1 MATKTGQSS
10 KTSGGGY
17 IESRITY
24 TVSNNVATITKLE
37 VRKQPNTLTDPT
49 KGTWKYEIGYN
60 WDNAQKSGSVSKSVG
75 TSWVT
80 LWSSTVK
87 INITEDGGSDNV
99 IYGTVTA
106 PTGTSYAGLSARAA
120 IQIKYE
126 KPAPKTHYL
135 VVYHYYVGGGA
146 ENLLGSQTY
155 EVKHGTTVTI
165 KNLVLDS
172 DDYVYQYA
180 EDSKGNRITSLTV
193 NDSQSIYLYYKPA
206 AKWYKT
212 YHSSTGDTH
221 NKSFDF
227 NKWQVHCWRFITTS
241 PGTLSFSTTSNAD
254 TIGWISSSS
263 DLSVNDRGYPTNG
276 SYIKKDDDSGNGKN
290 FSMTY
295 DVTDADI
302 TDVNG
307 LTLYLF
313 VSILD
318 GETATNVQV
327 NVSFERLTRNV
338 QIDYYVSSGSSSSRK
353 DTKFATVYYGDTLS
367 PSDYVENSN
376 LGAGCIFNYAVIRGA
391 TITADNISSASYT
404 ITSDE
409 LWNFY
414 YTKLRWTWE
423 GANRTTPDAASA
435 SETIQAYNAL
445 RGNGRTDAFSH
456 KVWNDLC
463 AVTQDAL
470 TSKSRSWN
478 SKYATYDNTIMSTSP
493 YTLTAVRFNSLRL
506 NIDQIANTGIGE
518 KTKYNGELLDSNK
531 VIGSE
536 FIILTDCLNRA

>member
-1 MATKTGQSS
+1 MATVTGQSS

-24 TVSNNVATITKLE
+24 EVSDNVATIKKLE
-37 VRKQPNTLTDPT
+37 VRKQPSSLTQST
-49 KGTWKYEIGYN
+49 SGTWKYEIGYN
-60 WDNAQKSGSVSKSVG
+60 WDNAQKSSSISKSVS

-80 LWSSTVK
+80 LWSGTVK
-87 INITEDGGSDNV
+87 VNITENGGSDNV

-120 IQIKYE
+120 IRIEYE
-126 KPAPKTHYL
+126 ELAPKKHYL
-135 VVYHYYVGGGA
+135 RVYHYYVDGGA
-146 ENLLGSQTY
+146 ENLLESQTY
-155 EVKHGTTVTI
+155 EVEHGTTVTI
-165 KNLVLDS
+165 KDLALNS
-172 DDYVYQYA
+172 DDYIYQYA
-180 EDSKGNRITSLTV
+180 EDSNGNRITSLTV

-206 AKWYKT
+206 AKWYEK

-221 NKSFDF
+221 NNSFNF
-227 NKWQVHCWRFITTS
+227 NKYEVHCWFFRTAS
-241 PGTLSFSTTSNAD
+241 PGTLSFSSTGSAD
-254 TIGWISSSS
+254 TIGWISSSRN
-263 DLSVNDRGYPTNG
+263 LSVNDSGYPTNG
-276 SYIKKDDDSGNGKN
+276 SYIKEDDDSGDKRN
-290 FSMTY
+290 FSITY
-295 DVTDADI
+295 DIENKSGED
-302 TDVNG
+302 
-307 LTLYLF
+307 LYLY

-318 GETATNVQV
+318 GEPATNVKI
-327 NVSFERLTRNV
+327 NVSFTRATRNV
-338 QIDYYVSSGSSSSRK
+338 QIDYYVLSGSSSSRK

-367 PSDYVENSN
+367 PSNYVENSN
-376 LGAGCIFNYAVIRGA
+376 LDAGCIFNYAVIRGA

-414 YTKLRWTWE
+414 YTKLRWIWN

-445 RGNGRTDAFSH
+445 SGNGRVNAFSH

-463 AVTQDAL
+463 AVTKDAL
-470 TSKSRSWN
+470 TANNHSWN

-493 YTLTAVRFNSLRL
+493 YMLTAVRFNSLRL

-518 KTKYNGELLDSNK
+518 KTKYDGVLLDSNK
-531 VIGSE
+531 VIGNE
-536 FIILTDCLNRA
+536 FIILTNCLNSE

>member
-1 MATKTGQSS
+1 MATKTGQSD

-24 TVSNNVATITKLE
+24 TVSDNVATIEKLE

-80 LWSSTVK
+80 LWSGTVK
-87 INITEDGGSDNV
+87 VNITENGGSDNV

-120 IQIKYE
+120 IQIEYK
-126 KPAPKTHYL
+126 KPAPPPTPTKHIL
-135 VVYHYYVGGGA
+135 RVYHYYVGGGA
-146 ENLLGSQTY
+146 ENLIKSETY
-155 EVKHGTTVTI
+155 KIEHGTKVTI
-165 KNLVLDS
+165 KNLALNS
-172 DDYVYQYA
+172 DDYIYQYA
-180 EDSKGNRITSLTV
+180 EDNNENRITSLTV
-193 NDSQSIYLYYKPA
+193 NDSQTIYLYYKPA

-212 YHSSTGDTH
+212 YHQSTGDTH
-221 NKSFDF
+221 NQLFDF
-227 NKWQVHCWRFITTS
+227 NKYQVHCWRFITTS
-241 PGTLSFSTTSNAD
+241 PGTLTFSTTSDAD
-254 TIGWISSSS
+254 TIGWISSSNN
-263 DLSVNDRGYPTNG
+263 LSVDDDGYPTDG
-276 SYIKKDDDSGNGKN
+276 SFIEENDDSGPGSN
-290 FSMTY
+290 FSITY
-295 DVTDADI
+295 DVEDE
-302 TDVNG
+302 NG
-307 LTLYLF
+307 KTLYLF
-313 VSILD
+313 ISIYT
-318 GETATNVQV
+318 GKAATDVQV

-338 QIDYYVSSGSSSSRK
+338 QIDYVLSGTSTNIITPKFITVNTGTTISPADYIAPDDLDTRYV
-353 DTKFATVYYGDTLS
+353 FHHA
-367 PSDYVENSN
+367 
-376 LGAGCIFNYAVIRGA
+376 IIRNT
-391 TITADNISSASYT
+391 TISADDISAYSYT
-404 ITSDE
+404 ITDDE
-409 LWNFY
+409 GWKFY
-414 YTKLRWTWE
+414 YTKLRWIWN
-423 GANRTTPDAASA
+423 GANRTTSDAASA

-445 RGNGRTDAFSH
+445 SGKGRVDYFSH

-470 TSKSRSWN
+470 KSKNATWN

-518 KTKYNGELLDSNK
+518 KTKYNGVLLDSNK
-531 VIGSE
+531 VIGNE

>member
-1 MATKTGQSS
+1 MATKTGQSD

-24 TVSNNVATITKLE
+24 EVSNNVATITELE
-37 VRKQPNTLTDPT
+37 VRKQPNSLTQST
-49 KGTWKYEIGYN
+49 KGTWIYEIGYN
-60 WDNAQKSGSVSKSVG
+60 WDNAQKSGSVSKSIG
-75 TSWVT
+75 TSWIT
-80 LWSSTVK
+80 LWSGKVK
-87 INITEDGGSDNV
+87 VTITEDGGSDNV

-120 IQIKYE
+120 IKIEYE
-126 KPAPKTHYL
+126 KPAPPPTPTKHIL
-135 VVYHYYVGGGA
+135 RVYHYYVGGGA
-146 ENLLGSQTY
+146 ENLLKSETY
-155 EVKHGTTVTI
+155 EFKHGTTVTI
-165 KNLVLDS
+165 KDLALNS
-172 DDYVYQYA
+172 DDYIYQYA
-180 EDSKGNRITSLTV
+180 EDSNENRITSLTI

-206 AKWYKT
+206 AKWHEK

-221 NKSFDF
+221 NNSFNF
-227 NKWQVHCWRFITTS
+227 NKYEVHCWFFRTAS
-241 PGTLSFSTTSNAD
+241 PGTLSFSSTGSAD
-254 TIGWISSSS
+254 TIGWISSSRN
-263 DLSVNDRGYPTNG
+263 LSVDNRGYPTDG
-276 SYIKKDDDSGNGKN
+276 SYIKKDDDSGGKRD
-290 FSMTY
+290 FSITY
-295 DVTDADI
+295 DVEDKSGAD
-302 TDVNG
+302 
-307 LTLYLF
+307 LYLY

-318 GETATNVQV
+318 GEPASNVKI
-327 NVSFERLTRNV
+327 NVSFTRATRNV

-376 LGAGCIFNYAVIRGA
+376 LGAGCIFKHAIIRGN
-391 TITADNISSASYT
+391 TITADNISSTSYT

-414 YTKLRWTWE
+414 YIKLRWTWK

-435 SETIQAYNAL
+435 SETIQAHSAL
-445 RGNGRTDAFSH
+445 IGKGRVDSFSH

-470 TSKSRSWN
+470 KSKNATWN

-518 KTKYNGELLDSNK
+518 KTKYNGVLLDSNK
-531 VIGSE
+531 VIGNE

>member
-1 MATKTGQSS
+1 MATKTGQSD

-24 TVSNNVATITKLE
+24 EVSNNVATITELE
-37 VRKQPNTLTDPT
+37 VRKQPNSLTQST
-49 KGTWKYEIGYN
+49 KGTWTYEIGYN
-60 WDNAQKSGSVSKSVG
+60 WDNAQKSGSVSKSIG

-80 LWSSTVK
+80 LWSGKVK
-87 INITEDGGSDNV
+87 VTITEDGGSDNV

-120 IQIKYE
+120 IEIKYE
-126 KPAPKTHYL
+126 KPAPKKHYL
-135 VVYHYYVGGGA
+135 RVYHYYVGGGA
-146 ENLLGSQTY
+146 ENLLKSETY
-155 EVKHGTTVTI
+155 EFEHGTTVTI
-165 KNLVLDS
+165 KDLALNS
-172 DDYVYQYA
+172 DDYIYQYA
-180 EDSKGNRITSLTV
+180 EDSNENRITSLTI

-206 AKWYKT
+206 AKWYEK

-221 NKSFDF
+221 NNSFNF
-227 NKWQVHCWRFITTS
+227 NKYEVHCWFFRTAS
-241 PGTLSFSTTSNAD
+241 PGTLSFSSTGSAD
-254 TIGWISSSS
+254 TIGWISSSRN
-263 DLSVNDRGYPTNG
+263 LSVDNRGYPTDG
-276 SYIKKDDDSGNGKN
+276 SYIKKDDDSGGKRN
-290 FSMTY
+290 FSITY
-295 DVTDADI
+295 DVEDESGAD
-302 TDVNG
+302 
-307 LTLYLF
+307 LYLY

-318 GETATNVQV
+318 GEPASNVKI
-327 NVSFERLTRNV
+327 NVSFERFTRNV
-338 QIDYYVSSGSSSSRK
+338 QIDYYVLFGSSNSLKS
-353 DTKFATVYYGDTLS
+353 TKFATVYYGDTLS
-367 PSDYVENSN
+367 PSDYIENSD
-376 LGAGCIFNYAVIRGA
+376 LGAGCIFKSAVIRGA
-391 TITADNISSASYT
+391 TITADNISSVSYT

-414 YTKLRWTWE
+414 YIKLRWTWE

-463 AVTQDAL
+463 AVTRDAL

-478 SKYATYDNTIMSTSP
+478 SKYATYDNTIMSTQP
-493 YTLTAVRFNSLRL
+493 YTLTAIRFNSLRL

-531 VIGSE
+531 VIGNE